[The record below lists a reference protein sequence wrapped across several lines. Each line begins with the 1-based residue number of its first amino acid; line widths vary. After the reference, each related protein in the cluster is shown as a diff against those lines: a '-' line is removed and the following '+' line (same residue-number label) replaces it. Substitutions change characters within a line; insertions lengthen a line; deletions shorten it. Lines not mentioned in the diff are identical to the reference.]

1 MAMLAISS
9 SVMLGLVTGGCGTSK
24 PGAGA
29 GREAVEMPEH
39 AKPAPEL
46 AGLSF
51 LVGSWVSV
59 NPNKTVNEEVWTPAR
74 GNSMAALF
82 RQVRRDGKPALHE
95 VSLVSVEPEGVML
108 RLRHLH
114 GALEVPEKQ
123 SEVSIFR
130 LVSAG
135 NGRCEFAGTGVGESK
150 DIESVVYRADGPDA
164 LVMEVTFVPGGKEK
178 GYSVRY
184 TRE

>member
-1 MAMLAISS
+1 MVCGGLA
-9 SVMLGLVTGGCGTSK
+9 VLWACGCATKTGSTGS
-24 PGAGA
+24 AI
-29 GREAVEMPEH
+29 EL
-39 AKPAPEL
+39 PASAAPSPAL
-46 AGLSF
+46 AGLSV

-59 NPNKTVNEEVWTPAR
+59 NPNKPVNEEVWTPAR

-95 VSLVSVEPEGVML
+95 VTLVSVEPEGVML

-135 NGRCEFAGTGVGESK
+135 NGRCEFAGTGVGEAA
-150 DIESVVYRADGPDA
+150 EVASVVYRADGPDA